1 MIDMPKAKTK
11 KAAQKRVR
19 VSKKGRVKFRHP
31 FTSHLLSSRSGN
43 RLRRLRRRGV
53 ASKPDEKRILAM
65 LGGARP

>member
-1 MIDMPKAKTK
+1 MPKGKTN
-11 KAAQKRVR
+11 KAARKRVR

-53 ASKPDEKRILAM
+53 ASKPDERRVLEL
-65 LGGARP
+65 LGKVRP